1 MANIGALAHTHEPLE
16 HWAHSPQL
24 PATIP
29 TRLTYEKTL
38 WHRASDLAL
47 IQSEAK
53 FSALQIPAIP
63 LLSCGLAR
71 GTITEIIGP
80 RSSGRTASF
89 LHILAQATRGGE
101 ICAVIDVQ
109 NSFHPA
115 SAISAGVLLN
125 HIVWVRC
132 GGRLEHAIRSVDLIL
147 HAGGF
152 GMVVLDF
159 CETSPRLLNR
169 IPLSYWFRFRRAI
182 ENTPTILLSVGE
194 TNQAKSCS
202 VNILFLKMNAPHWH
216 GQHGFRL
223 LCGTEIA
230 MNLRKPVGRTGQ
242 THSLTLFD
250 PGLRVG

>member
-1 MANIGALAHTHEPLE
+1 MANIGALAHTDEPLE
-16 HWAHSPQL
+16 EWSQSPQST
-24 PATIP
+24 PNNT
-29 TRLTYEKTL
+29 TRLTPGQAL

-47 IQSEAK
+47 IQSEPK
-53 FSALQIPAIP
+53 FSALELPSIP
-63 LLSCGLAR
+63 LLPHGLAR
-71 GTITEIIGP
+71 GTINEIIGP

-89 LHILAQATRGGE
+89 LHILAQATRRGE
-101 ICAVIDVQ
+101 ICAVVDVQ
-109 NSFHPA
+109 NHFHPA
-115 SAISAGVLLN
+115 SALSAGVLLN
-125 HIVWVRC
+125 HVVWVRC

-194 TNQAKSCS
+194 INQAKSCS
-202 VNILFLKMNAPHWH
+202 ANILSLTVKAPDWH

-223 LCGTEIA
+223 LYGTQIT
-230 MNLRKPVGRTGQ
+230 MNLHKPVGRTGQ
-242 THSLTLFD
+242 THSVMMFD
-250 PGLRVG
+250 PGFLVG